1 MMKKKKN
8 TNKNLIEEIFPV
20 VKEAVNRW
28 QKGKIKLD
36 SKDYYE
42 RKQHLE
48 WVGDFIRLVWA
59 EYKGSEII
67 ISAARELEHGRYDH
81 ATVTARLNKGEVV
94 YGYEKEFRGMG
105 NGFYVALNN
114 TGQII
119 KSEWD

>member
-1 MMKKKKN
+1 MMKKKRN

-81 ATVTARLNKGEVV
+81 ATVTARLNKGKWYMATRRNLEAWATV
-94 YGYEKEFRGMG
+94 FTQLSTIQDR
-105 NGFYVALNN
+105 
-114 TGQII
+114 
-119 KSEWD
+119 

>member
-1 MMKKKKN
+1 MSGKKN

-67 ISAARELEHGRYDH
+67 ISAARELEQGKYDF
-81 ATVTARLNKGEVV
+81 ATVTARLNNGQVSF
-94 YGYEKEFRGMG
+94 GYAKEFRGKG
-105 NGFYVALNN
+105 NGFYADLDN
-114 TGQII
+114 TGQIK